1 MALIGTVLLW
11 LLWILLGLLGLIL
24 AVLLIALLLPVRVW
38 LRYDAAGFAVR
49 LQILFFRLQ
58 LLPKKEKQSQG
69 PLAETPSGEPQRK
82 TADMSPKEP
91 PQTHVPKAGEE
102 EKAAGEKKRMP
113 EKATAA
119 ARSGKGKQAAAPAA
133 AKKHSNPMVR
143 RILES
148 LPSILDMAGAF
159 LGAVLRSLRF
169 IHLEVIVPVSGGA
182 PDEVARKVGKT
193 NAWFYAI
200 VSPLENV
207 LHLKWKQVRIFPDY
221 NEEYEEQLVLAGCVR
236 GQLLPVVIAALHLL
250 FRLKKEK
257 IL

>member
-11 LLWILLGLLGLIL
+11 LLWILLGFIL

-49 LQILFFRLQ
+49 LQILLFRLQ
-58 LLPKKEKQSQG
+58 LLPQKEKEPQD
-69 PLAETPSGEPQRK
+69 PAAETPSGEPQRK
-82 TADMSPKEP
+82 AADVSPEKS
-91 PQTHVPKAGEE
+91 PQTPVQKADGE
-102 EKAAGEKKRMP
+102 EKAVGEKKRAP
-113 EKATAA
+113 KTTTAA
-119 ARSGKGKQAAAPAA
+119 AQSGKGKQTAVPPA
-133 AKKHSNPMVR
+133 AKKHPDPMVR
-143 RILES
+143 RILEN
-148 LPSILDMAGAF
+148 LPSVLDMAGTF

-169 IHLEVIVPVSGGA
+169 THLEVIVPVSGGA

-207 LHLKWKQVRIFPDY
+207 LHLKWKQVRVFPDY
-221 NEEYEEQLVLAGCVR
+221 NEECEEQLVLAGCVR

>member
-24 AVLLIALLLPVRVW
+24 AVLLLALLLPVRVW

-49 LQILFFRLQ
+49 LQVLFFRLR
-58 LLPKKEKQSQG
+58 LLPKKKGDAREKTSAAAAQPKKQAPVSE
-69 PLAETPSGEPQRK
+69 AEPVRREKAPQRAVPAK
-82 TADMSPKEP
+82 SEKDGKENTSAQP
-91 PQTHVPKAGEE
+91 
-102 EKAAGEKKRMP
+102 
-113 EKATAA
+113 AA
-119 ARSGKGKQAAAPAA
+119 ARKRT
-133 AKKHSNPMVR
+133 AKKQPDPMVR

-148 LPSILDMAGAF
+148 LPAVLDMAGAF

-169 IHLEVIVPVSGGA
+169 SRLEAVVPVSGGA
-182 PDEVARKVGKT
+182 PDAVARKVGKA

-200 VSPLENV
+200 AAPLENA

-221 NEEYEEQLVLAGCVR
+221 NEEYQEQLLLAGCVR

>member
-58 LLPKKEKQSQG
+58 LLPQKEKLPQKPAAETGSEKSQG
-69 PLAETPSGEPQRK
+69 KAVVAPQ
-82 TADMSPKEP
+82 KEP
-91 PQTHVPKAGEE
+91 PQASAQKTAAE
-102 EKAAGEKKRMP
+102 EKTAAGGKKR
-113 EKATAA
+113 E
-119 ARSGKGKQAAAPAA
+119 QAAAPAA

-143 RILES
+143 RILEN
-148 LPSILDMAGAF
+148 LPSVLDMAGAF

-200 VSPLENV
+200 VSQLENA

-221 NEEYEEQLVLAGCVR
+221 NAEYEEQLVLAGCVR